1 MDEFYPDLSDN
12 EQNEQVNESDL
23 FSIDNEP
30 EVVFDDDT
38 CEISMPK
45 IFEDETNFSEPIS
58 ENMAKFIKMGCTQK
72 ADLSQIIVK
81 KHKT

>member
-1 MDEFYPDLSDN
+1 MDEFYLELSDHD
-12 EQNEQVNESDL
+12 QNEHVNDSDL
-23 FSIDNEP
+23 FSIENGP
-30 EVVFDDDT
+30 EVVVDDDN
-38 CEISMPK
+38 CEISMPN
-45 IFEDETNFSEPIS
+45 IFETKFSEPIS